1 MTSQSLSVCKVCR
14 NDHAIGTLDRHL
26 QFSRDRMGGIF
37 VSPLGRYVV
46 RGMGGARGPVD
57 EKRAP
62 VRDPWLEHAL
72 GPDLLLEVEV
82 KLVWIFV
89 VPW

>member
-1 MTSQSLSVCKVCR
+1 VLIGTALVTSQSLSVCKVCR

-46 RGMGGARGPVD
+46 RGMGGARGPID
-57 EKRAP
+57 EKGPLCAI
-62 VRDPWLEHAL
+62 L
-72 GPDLLLEVEV
+72 G
-82 KLVWIFV
+82 
-89 VPW
+89 